1 MVAPIEVLSAE
12 AEVATREADILQ
24 AQMSVTNSED
34 LLRTI
39 INMEAEEGA
48 AGADCSFGRADPGT
62 RTVGL
67 DEALRTPSTSAGPP
81 GQPVG

>member
-39 INMEAEEGA
+39 INMEAEEG
-48 AGADCSFGRADPGT
+48 SGRAQIVPSDEPT
-62 RTVGL
+62 QEPRTVSL
-67 DEALRTPSTSAGPP
+67 DEALQTARPAADLEPAG
-81 GQPVG
+81 